1 MDSISR
7 HEQLLRVFHLIDI
20 LFSARQPLSVAELKQ
35 ELQDR
40 RVIDEMSDKNI
51 RRDLEFLEKF
61 GYSIARSKKRSP
73 RGGSCL
79 AFAISIGLGKDEL
92 RPPVIGVI
100 ELLSLAVARDFLAPL
115 AGTFYWRGIGQLIA
129 RLETVATPQ
138 LLNYVNEHK
147 EGLVVHP
154 RPATG
159 KYGSRMLAGINRAI
173 RQRVELEI
181 RYTSLSAA
189 RPKKSMIQPEALV
202 VYEGSIYVAAYKASD
217 NPETEQIRFYKLD
230 RISDAQPTSRSF
242 ERRPQPVEELLADSM
257 TMFRSAEPPRR
268 YRLRIGPERARWAV
282 EKPFH
287 PGQIA
292 HQQAD
297 GSLLLEIPRAWD
309 DEMLPQLLALGE
321 HVEVLEPEEARDRLL
336 ETARA
341 VIGKYACRHIQEFDT
356 IYAERATA
364 DLS

>member
-7 HEQLLRVFHLIDI
+7 HEQLLRVFHLIDM
-20 LFSARQPLSVAELKQ
+20 LFSARQPLSVAELKR

-51 RRDLEFLEKF
+51 RRDIEFLEKF

-79 AFAISIGLGKDEL
+79 AFAISIGPGKAEL
-92 RPPVIGVI
+92 RPPVIGVV

-115 AGTFYWRGIGQLIA
+115 AGTFYWRGIGQLIV

-138 LLNYVNEHK
+138 LLDYVNEHK

-181 RYTSLSAA
+181 RYTSLTAA
-189 RPKKSMIQPEALV
+189 KPKKSIIQPEALV
-202 VYEGSIYVAAYKASD
+202 VYEGSIYVAAYRSAAE
-217 NPETEQIRFYKLD
+217 PAAEQIRFYKLD
-230 RISDAQPTSRSF
+230 RISDARPSSRSF

-257 TMFRSAEPPRR
+257 TMFRAAEPPRR
-268 YRLRIGPERARWAV
+268 YRLRIAAERARWAV

-287 PGQIA
+287 PGQIVRP
-292 HQQAD
+292 QAD

-341 VIGKYACRHIQEFDT
+341 IIGKYACRHIQEFDA
-356 IYAERATA
+356 IYAKRATA

>member
-1 MDSISR
+1 
-7 HEQLLRVFHLIDI
+7 
-20 LFSARQPLSVAELKQ
+20 
-35 ELQDR
+35 
-40 RVIDEMSDKNI
+40 
-51 RRDLEFLEKF
+51 
-61 GYSIARSKKRSP
+61 
-73 RGGSCL
+73 
-79 AFAISIGLGKDEL
+79 
-92 RPPVIGVI
+92 
-100 ELLSLAVARDFLAPL
+100 
-115 AGTFYWRGIGQLIA
+115 
-129 RLETVATPQ
+129 LETVATPE

-189 RPKKSMIQPEALV
+189 RPKKSTIQPEALV
-202 VYEGSIYVAAYKASD
+202 VYEGSIYLAAYKASD
-217 NPETEQIRFYKLD
+217 APETEQIRFYKLD